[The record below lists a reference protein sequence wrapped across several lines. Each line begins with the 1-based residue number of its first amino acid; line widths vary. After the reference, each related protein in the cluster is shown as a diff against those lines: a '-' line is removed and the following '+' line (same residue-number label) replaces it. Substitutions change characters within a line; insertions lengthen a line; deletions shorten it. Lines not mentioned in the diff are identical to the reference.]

1 MFKQYHVRPFFDTSL
16 AIVGTVEIL
25 VNGILTELVSSGVKD
40 TTGAPVATAGKF
52 IRGAIIQN
60 AVTGINYQ
68 NTGTTASPVWSALG
82 GGGIAIGDSV
92 ADADAGSILYVDG
105 SGNLTQDTG
114 FTRTST
120 GVTNISSTFSGET
133 LQYQITDNL
142 LGSGKNAIL
151 TQFTVPLGSL
161 MDYTFS
167 DGGDITSTKTLSY
180 PSSTATTYSEFSYNK
195 YSAKV
200 TVGTDQGNLNIT
212 SQESSL
218 TKITDLDGINY
229 YKTGFTTTAGYA
241 KVGDIDGGNS
251 TYIKVDDLNQ
261 KITVNNVPTYAD
273 DAAAIT
279 GGLTTGMLY
288 KTTTGGITALNIVP

>member
-1 MFKQYHVRPFFDTSL
+1 MSVAPLQLLKSEFNPLVYVALDNTTDKYVSIAYFY
-16 AIVGTVEIL
+16 GT
-25 VNGILTELVSSGVKD
+25 
-40 TTGAPVATAGKF
+40 
-52 IRGAIIQN
+52 
-60 AVTGINYQ
+60 
-68 NTGTTASPVWSALG
+68 TGTTPSDAYFTKGALLVHATDGTLYQNSADDG
-82 GGGIAIGDSV
+82 DTPSWGIIGAGSGVAIGD
-92 ADADAGSILYVDG
+92 AITDADAGSILYVDG
-105 SGNLTQDTG
+105 SGNLAQDTG

-120 GVTNISSTFSGET
+120 GVTNISSTFGGET

-167 DGGDITSTKTLSY
+167 DGGDIISTKELSY
-180 PSSTATTYSEFSYNK
+180 PSATATTYSQFSFNRN
-195 YSAKV
+195 SSTV
-200 TVGTDQGNLNIT
+200 TIGTDQGNLEIR

-218 TKITDLDGINY
+218 TKITDLNGINE
-229 YKTGFTTTAGYA
+229 YKTGFTTTGGYA
-241 KVGDIDGGNS
+241 KVGDINGGNS

-261 KITVNNVPTYAD
+261 KITITNVPTYAN

>member
-1 MFKQYHVRPFFDTSL
+1 MSVAPLQLLKSEFNPLVYVALDNTTDKYVSIAYFY
-16 AIVGTVEIL
+16 GT
-25 VNGILTELVSSGVKD
+25 
-40 TTGAPVATAGKF
+40 
-52 IRGAIIQN
+52 
-60 AVTGINYQ
+60 
-68 NTGTTASPVWSALG
+68 TGTTPSDAYFTKGALLVHATDGTLYQNSADDG
-82 GGGIAIGDSV
+82 DTPSWGIIGAGSGVAIGD
-92 ADADAGSILYVDG
+92 AITDADAGSILYVDG
-105 SGNLTQDTG
+105 SGNLAQDTG

-120 GVTNISSTFSGET
+120 GVTNISSTFGGET

-167 DGGDITSTKTLSY
+167 DGGDIISTKELSY
-180 PSSTATTYSEFSYNK
+180 PSATATTYSQFSFNRN
-195 YSAKV
+195 SSTV
-200 TVGTDQGNLNIT
+200 TIGTDQGNLEIR

-218 TKITDLDGINY
+218 TKITDLNGINE
-229 YKTGFTTTAGYA
+229 YKTGFTTTGGYA
-241 KVGDIDGGNS
+241 KVGDINGGNS

-261 KITVNNVPTYAD
+261 KITITNVPTYANH
-273 DAAAIT
+273 AAAIT

>member
-1 MFKQYHVRPFFDTSL
+1 MAHVQYQTSVPWDSTL
-16 AIVGTVEIL
+16 TDLGYTSDGYVE
-25 VNGILTELVSSGVKD
+25 SAVKT
-40 TTGAPVATAGKF
+40 TTGAPTATAGKF
-52 IRGAIIQN
+52 IPAAQILN
-60 AVTGINYQ
+60 KVSGITYT
-68 NTGTTASPVWSALG
+68 NTGSTASPTWSALG
-82 GGGIAIGDSV
+82 GGGGGGGMAIGDSV
-92 ADADAGSILYVDG
+92 ADADASSILYVDG
-105 SGNLTQDTG
+105 TGNLTQDAG

-142 LGSGKNAIL
+142 LGSGKNGIL
-151 TQFTVPLGSL
+151 TKFTVPLGSL

-167 DGGDITSTKTLSY
+167 DGGDITSTKELSY
-180 PSSTATTYSEFSYNK
+180 PSATATTYSEFSYNK
-195 YSAKV
+195 YSGTV
-200 TVGTDQGNLNIT
+200 TLETDQGNLEVR

-218 TKITDLDGINY
+218 TKITDLNGMNQ
-229 YKTGFTTTAGYA
+229 YKTGFTTTGGYA

-261 KITVNNVPTYAD
+261 QITVNNVPTYAD

>member
-1 MFKQYHVRPFFDTSL
+1 MSVAPLQLLKSEFNPLVYVALDNATDKYVSL
-16 AIVGTVEIL
+16 AYYYGATTTTPSDAYFTKGALLVHATDGT
-25 VNGILTELVSSGVKD
+25 T
-40 TTGAPVATAGKF
+40 
-52 IRGAIIQN
+52 
-60 AVTGINYQ
+60 YQ
-68 NTGTTASPVWSALG
+68 NTAADGATPTWTALGGG
-82 GGGIAIGDSV
+82 GGGIAIGDTIT
-92 ADADAGSILYVDG
+92 DADATSILYVDG

-167 DGGDITSTKTLSY
+167 DDGVIISTKELSY
-180 PSSTATTYSEFSYNK
+180 PSATATTYSEFSYNK
-195 YSAKV
+195 YSGTV
-200 TVGTDQGNLNIT
+200 TLETDQGNLEVR

-218 TKITDLDGINY
+218 TKITDLNGMNQ
-229 YKTGFTTTAGYA
+229 YKTGFTTTGGYA

-261 KITVNNVPTYAD
+261 QITITNVPTYAD

>member
-1 MFKQYHVRPFFDTSL
+1 MSVAPLQLLKSEFNP
-16 AIVGTVEIL
+16 L
-25 VNGILTELVSSGVKD
+25 VYVALDNTTDKYVSIAYFYG
-40 TTGAPVATAGKF
+40 TTGTTPSDAYFTKGALLVHATDG
-52 IRGAIIQN
+52 
-60 AVTGINYQ
+60 TLYQ
-68 NTGTTASPVWSALG
+68 NTANDGDTPSW
-82 GGGIAIGDSV
+82 GIIGAGSGVAIGD
-92 ADADAGSILYVDG
+92 AITDADAGSILYVDG
-105 SGNLTQDTG
+105 SGNLAQDTG

-120 GVTNISSTFSGET
+120 GVTNISSTFGGET

-167 DGGDITSTKTLSY
+167 DGGDIISTKELSY
-180 PSSTATTYSEFSYNK
+180 PSATATTYSQFSFNRN
-195 YSAKV
+195 SSTV
-200 TVGTDQGNLNIT
+200 TIGTDQGNLEIR

-218 TKITDLDGINY
+218 TKITDLNGINE
-229 YKTGFTTTAGYA
+229 YKTGFTTTGGYA
-241 KVGDIDGGNS
+241 KVGDINGGNS

-261 KITVNNVPTYAD
+261 KITITNVPTYAN

>member
-1 MFKQYHVRPFFDTSL
+1 MSVAPLQLLKSEFNP
-16 AIVGTVEIL
+16 L
-25 VNGILTELVSSGVKD
+25 VYVFLDNATDKLVSGAFYYGA
-40 TTGAPVATAGKF
+40 TTTTPSDAYFTKGALLVHAIDATL
-52 IRGAIIQN
+52 
-60 AVTGINYQ
+60 YQ
-68 NTGTTASPVWSALG
+68 NTANDGDTPTWSALG
-82 GGGIAIGDSV
+82 GGGGGGMAIGDTV
-92 ADADAGSILYVDG
+92 ADADASSILYVDG

-142 LGSGKNAIL
+142 LGSGKNGIL
-151 TQFTVPLGSL
+151 TRFTVPLGSL

-167 DGGDITSTKTLSY
+167 DGGDITSTKELSY
-180 PSSTATTYSEFSYNK
+180 PSATATTYSEFSYNK
-195 YSAKV
+195 YSGTV
-200 TVGTDQGNLNIT
+200 TLETDQGNLEVR
-212 SQESSL
+212 SKESSL
-218 TKITDLDGINY
+218 TKITDLNGMNQ
-229 YKTGFTTTAGYA
+229 YKTGFTTTGGYA

-261 KITVNNVPTYAD
+261 QITIANVPTYAD

-288 KTTTGGITALNIVP
+288 KTTTGGITALNIVH

>member
-1 MFKQYHVRPFFDTSL
+1 MEPLYSQIPTLRPFSTIADPSNVGNRLVMGGVITGVPPTTYADVFGVSCVLQRDDSSKVYKNAGTVAVPSWVEFDT
-16 AIVGTVEIL
+16 GT
-25 VNGILTELVSSGVKD
+25 
-40 TTGAPVATAGKF
+40 
-52 IRGAIIQN
+52 
-60 AVTGINYQ
+60 
-68 NTGTTASPVWSALG
+68 
-82 GGGIAIGDSV
+82 GGGIAIGDEV

-105 SGNLTQDTG
+105 SGNLAQDTG

-142 LGSGKNAIL
+142 LGSGKNSIL
-151 TQFTVPLGSL
+151 TMFTVPLGSL
-161 MDYTFS
+161 MDYAFS

-180 PSSTATTYSEFSYNK
+180 PSLTATTESEFSYNK

-200 TVGTDQGNLNIT
+200 TVGTNQGNLNIT

-229 YKTGFTTTAGYA
+229 YKTGFTTTGGYA
-241 KVGDIDGGNS
+241 KLGDINSGNS

-288 KTTTGGITALNIVP
+288 KTTTGGITSLNIVP

>member
-1 MFKQYHVRPFFDTSL
+1 MSVAPLQLLKSEFNPLVYVALDNATDKYVSL
-16 AIVGTVEIL
+16 AYFYG
-25 VNGILTELVSSGVKD
+25 
-40 TTGAPVATAGKF
+40 TTGTTPADAYFTKGALLVHAIDATL
-52 IRGAIIQN
+52 
-60 AVTGINYQ
+60 YQ
-68 NTGTTASPVWSALG
+68 NTAEDGDTPTWSALG
-82 GGGIAIGDSV
+82 GGGGGGMAIGDAV
-92 ADADAGSILYVDG
+92 TGANDYSILYVDA
-105 SGNLTQDTG
+105 SGNLAQDTG
-114 FTRTST
+114 FTRTNT

-142 LGSGKNAIL
+142 LGSGKNSIL
-151 TQFTVPLGSL
+151 TMFTVPLGSL
-161 MDYTFS
+161 MDYAFS

-180 PSSTATTYSEFSYNK
+180 PSLTATTESAFSYNK
-195 YSAKV
+195 YSADV
-200 TVGTDQGNLNIT
+200 TVGTNQGNLNIT

-229 YKTGFTTTAGYA
+229 YKTGFTTTGGYA
-241 KVGDIDGGNS
+241 KLGDINSGNS

-288 KTTTGGITALNIVP
+288 KTTTGGTTSLNIVP